1 MRVVASVGPNP
12 MQQGAKE
19 ESQPAAVAP
28 GRRCSDGAASSTSS
42 ARKVCVYKFPRRR
55 RPTRELAHTLPVRR
69 YDNFGVSAVRYTDQ
83 LFKRF
88 PLPPPSPSPPP
99 PPPYPLWLSK
109 RSLLYLCGPL
119 TCFHPSEADKVDNVA
134 FVPSLMY
141 SRYKNDNWF
150 LTPSHA

>member
-28 GRRCSDGAASSTSS
+28 GRCCSDGAASSTSN
-42 ARKVCVYKFPRRR
+42 ARKVCVYKFSRSR

-69 YDNFGVSAVRYTDQ
+69 YDNFGVSAVRHTDQ

-88 PLPPPSPSPPP
+88 PPPFPFPPSPTPPP
-99 PPPYPLWLSK
+99 LLSK
-109 RSLLYLCGPL
+109 WSLLYLCGPL

-134 FVPSLMY
+134 FVPFLMH